1 MLTRRSIVA
10 AGLLAP
16 QILGTFGAGAVPAT
30 IRIINPFPPGGPS
43 DAIARLLQ
51 PGLRQRLGT
60 TVIVENRPGA
70 SASIGA
76 TLVARAPPDG
86 ATWLLAADS
95 FVVSSLLMKDLPY
108 DVQKDFAPVTMVA
121 RGAMVLCAS
130 AAKPYRTLSD
140 VVTAAKAAP
149 GTLTYATTGIGSN
162 GHLTMAAIGQIT
174 GAKFVHVPYR
184 GMAPAANDALA
195 GHVDLII
202 SSTASLAPFIESKQF
217 AALVQC
223 GERRAAFLPD
233 TPTAKESGLGDMHA
247 YSWFGFFAPS
257 ATPKPIIDQFYREV
271 VASARE
277 AAVADVLVNKFR
289 VELVLPTPEE
299 LRATIAEELP
309 FWAKIIR
316 DNNIKSD
323 S

>member
-1 MLTRRSIVA
+1 MLTRRSMIA

-16 QILGTFGAGAVPAT
+16 VAARAQPVPAT
-30 IRIINPFPPGGPS
+30 IRIINPFPAGGSS
-43 DAIARLLQ
+43 DAVARLLQ

-60 TVIVENRPGA
+60 TVVVENRPGA

-108 DVQKDFAPVTMVA
+108 DVQKDFEPVTMVA

-130 AAKPYRTLSD
+130 AARPYRTLAD
-140 VVTAAKAAP
+140 VVAAAKAAP

-162 GHLTMAAIGQIT
+162 GHLTVAAISQIT
-174 GAKFVHVPYR
+174 GVRMVHVPYR
-184 GMAPAANDALA
+184 GVAPAANDALA

-217 AALVQC
+217 RALVQC
-223 GERRAAFLPD
+223 GDKRAEFLPD
-233 TPTAKESGLGDMHA
+233 TPTAVESGIANFHA
-247 YSWFGFFAPS
+247 YSWFGFFAPA
-257 ATPKPIIDQFYREV
+257 ATPKPVIDRFYREV
-271 VASARE
+271 VATARE
-277 AAVADVLVNKFR
+277 PATADILVNKYR
-289 VELVLPTPEE
+289 VELALPTPEE

-309 FWAKIIR
+309 FWGKIIR
-316 DNNIKSD
+316 DNNIKSET
-323 S
+323 